1 MKIAKLTDKQV
12 ELLKDMAE
20 VVKNDLKLLS
30 KAAPLTRK
38 QNVLKIAEINKLI
51 ETVENSKTI
60 DL

>member
-1 MKIAKLTDKQV
+1 MRIVKLTDKQ
-12 ELLKDMAE
+12 EALLRDMAE

-38 QNVLKIAEINKLI
+38 QNTLKIHEINKLI
-51 ETVENSKTI
+51 EAIENSKTI